1 MLGTHPHL
9 SPPPSRAQVAEDAS
23 PTSCSLPSEQH
34 LGAAHAP
41 YCSASRLVDEEQGC
55 SRPLKRARSPC
66 DGTHAAAHAM
76 QHTAEH
82 EENAQLKQKLAD
94 LAEENAQ
101 LKVRLM
107 VGWAAGD
114 CSPLTHDALT
124 SFHALIPPA
133 TG

>member
-1 MLGTHPHL
+1 
-9 SPPPSRAQVAEDAS
+9 
-23 PTSCSLPSEQH
+23 
-34 LGAAHAP
+34 
-41 YCSASRLVDEEQGC
+41 
-55 SRPLKRARSPC
+55 
-66 DGTHAAAHAM
+66 M

-114 CSPLTHDALT
+114 CSPLTHDALLT
-124 SFHALIPPA
+124 VLLPCPDSPCNRLR
-133 TG
+133 